1 VPRLYPVKSFPSD
14 FGRPRQD
21 IIQKP
26 KRSSSLPINFELS
39 SWVKTAS
46 ARKVRTGPKRSLTR
60 KKMDDLSDAIY
71 KPVEKHLQIRDPPW
85 IWCTYIKELLKNQN
99 VKAAIEEARKGNPG
113 WKNSAPC
120 LTAFIRDHASQ
131 LFAMLVYAEKIEL
144 IDRFCEKG
152 MGDVMFPVKLLEDN
166 QSIESTNGDPPLK
179 LEFGSQLRFKD
190 ATDLFATYQWQFF
203 VPELRWRPFECPAFD
218 PGCQLP
224 FLQPSVEIARSQFSI
239 VYEAVA
245 HCEYIAVESN
255 GLVSTQANNLT
266 FSRPTGFNS
275 RFQSV

>member
-1 VPRLYPVKSFPSD
+1 VPGLYPVKSFPSN
-14 FGRPRQD
+14 FGRPRAD

-46 ARKVRTGPKRSLTR
+46 ASEVRAAPKRSLTR
-60 KKMDDLSDAIY
+60 KKMDELSDTICDRI
-71 KPVEKHLQIRDPPW
+71 EKHLQISDPPW
-85 IWCTYIKELLKNQN
+85 LWCTYVKELLKNQN
-99 VKAAIEEARKGNPG
+99 VKEAIEEARKDNPG
-113 WKNSAPC
+113 WKNSTPC
-120 LTAFIRDHASQ
+120 LTAFVRDHASQ
-131 LFAMLVYAEKIEL
+131 LFAMLVYLEKIKL

-152 MGDVMFPVKLLEDN
+152 MGDVMFPVKLLEDSR
-166 QSIESTNGDPPLK
+166 SIESTKGDSPVK

-190 ATDLFATYQWQFF
+190 AKDLFANWQWQFF

-224 FLQPSVEIARSQFSI
+224 FLEQPVEITRSQFSI

-255 GLVSTQANNLT
+255 GLVSTQASNLT
-266 FSRPTGFNS
+266 FCQSTGFNS
-275 RFQSV
+275 RSQSV